1 MRSIL
6 PIFGLLVLLAGVVFS
21 PLPLPSARAIVG
33 DTLVVVVATSIGLQD
48 ISTATLRRAFM
59 GYVTEVNGKRLIP
72 LNQPPGNP
80 NRVRFDQ
87 IMLGLTPEEV
97 GRFWVD
103 RRIRDESPPP
113 KAVPSAELAV
123 RVAASLPGA
132 IAYVTNNLLNDKV
145 RALSIDGKHPTDSGY
160 LLRPAA
166 SGAPV
171 AVR

>member
-1 MRSIL
+1 MRTIQSMAGI
-6 PIFGLLVLLAGVVFS
+6 LVLLAGAAS
-21 PLPLPSARAIVG
+21 WPLPLPTARAIAD
-33 DTLVVVVATSIGLQD
+33 DTLVVVIGTSTGVLD

-59 GYVTEVNGKRLIP
+59 GYVTELNGKRLIP

-80 NRVRFDQ
+80 NRVRFDR

-132 IAYVTNNLLNDKV
+132 IAYVTSNLLNDKV
-145 RALSIDGKHPTDSGY
+145 RAVTIDGKRPTDTGY
-160 LLRPAA
+160 LLR
-166 SGAPV
+166 GAPGETPV
-171 AVR
+171 ALR